1 MFSRRLR
8 FGILTW
14 TVVVAADLAGPG
26 AQAPAATPAAPP
38 RLARDVTLK
47 VGEVWTMTDLDL
59 KPGERAV
66 FTATGSGRCGAQDP
80 EFGPAGLPRSFRDLL
95 RVLPVQ
101 TGRGAV
107 IGRVGEADVAQP
119 FVIGAAAEI
128 VATAAGSLALGTNRS
143 DNDSCTAPF
152 VVHVEVFP
160 LAAGATAV
168 VAKRVDT
175 IDGVDAAL
183 VASLPRRVRDRA
195 GNPGDLVNFV
205 ILGSEAGMQRVFK
218 AAGWVTVD
226 ADVVNA
232 AINGVLGSLSKE
244 AYLTM
249 PMSQLYLFDRPQDY
263 GWAHAEPV
271 KVVASRHHLRVWRA
285 PNAVAGAALW
295 AGAATHD
302 IGFERD
308 QRTNG
313 ITHKIDP
320 DVDLERD
327 YVEKTLTMTA
337 MVPEFTYVLPKDA
350 VREAKTATGGAFH
363 SDGRVLVLKLDELPD
378 LTSSGR

>member
-1 MFSRRLR
+1 VQ
-8 FGILTW
+8 TP
-14 TVVVAADLAGPG
+14 LAEP
-26 AQAPAATPAAPP
+26 AQAP
-38 RLARDVTLK
+38 RISRDVTLK
-47 VGEVWTMTDLDL
+47 VNEVWTTTDLDI

-66 FTATGSGRCGAQDP
+66 FSATGTGRCSAQDP
-80 EFGPAGLPRSFRDLL
+80 EFGPAGMPRSFRDLL

-101 TGRGAV
+101 TGRGAL
-107 IGRVGEADVAQP
+107 IGRIGEADVAQS
-119 FVIGAAAEI
+119 FVIGASAEI
-128 VATAAGSLALGTNRS
+128 VATAPGILALGTNRS
-143 DNDSCTAPF
+143 ENDSCTAPF
-152 VVHVEVFP
+152 SVHVEIFP
-160 LAAGATAV
+160 PAAGTKSV
-168 VAKRVDT
+168 VARRVDS
-175 IDGVDAAL
+175 IDGVNAVIA
-183 VASLPRRVRDRA
+183 ASLPRRVHDRA

-285 PNAVAGAALW
+285 PNAVNGATLW

-313 ITHKIDP
+313 ITHQIDP
-320 DVDLERD
+320 DVDLERE
-327 YVEKTLTMTA
+327 YVEKTLTMTG
-337 MVPEFTYVLPKDA
+337 VVSEFTYILPKDA

-363 SDGRVLVLKLDELPD
+363 SDGRVLVLKLDEPPS
-378 LTSSGR
+378 LTPNGR